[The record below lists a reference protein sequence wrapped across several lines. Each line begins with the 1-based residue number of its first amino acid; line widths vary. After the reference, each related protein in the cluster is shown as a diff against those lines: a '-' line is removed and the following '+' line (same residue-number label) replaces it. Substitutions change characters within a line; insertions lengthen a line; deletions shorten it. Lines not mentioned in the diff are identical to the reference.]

1 MPLLLEQSPTDQGHQ
16 NLLGQ
21 HLRTILEIADELVS
35 QMPLEAQIWAAQ
47 VKQELHK
54 GVDLIEQELEL
65 LGLHQI
71 CTLRRAL
78 DERDLQIVELRARV
92 ESPPGPPT
100 LGGEASLAS
109 IQLMD
114 AAPSIRGV
122 SELRVSPDP
131 ITANPIPSDTLENL
145 FEDLEG
151 LSVYSSKEM
160 PTLSDQQIIT
170 DVMQPVEAVEA
181 ELQTVATAELSSPKV
196 PDSAESESL
205 RQEFQQLQADLAW
218 QKQQLASITS
228 VVDQQKSENQQ
239 LQSLVTSLEEKLSQ
253 KETDLEKSMIRS
265 LLLEAGLDP
274 DVA

>member
-1 MPLLLEQSPTDQGHQ
+1 MPLLLEQSPTDQSHQ
-16 NLLGQ
+16 DLLGQ

-71 CTLRRAL
+71 CALRRAL
-78 DERDLQIVELRARV
+78 DERDLQIVELRAR
-92 ESPPGPPT
+92 PPSPPT
-100 LGGEASLAS
+100 LGGEASLVS
-109 IQLMD
+109 PQPMD
-114 AAPSIRGV
+114 ADSMNGLRSTKSSEEFRGH
-122 SELRVSPDP
+122 P

-151 LSVYSSKEM
+151 LSVYSSKQM
-160 PTLSDQQIIT
+160 PTLSDQQIVT

-205 RQEFQQLQADLAW
+205 RQEFQQLQADLAQ
-218 QKQQLASITS
+218 QKQQLSSITS